1 MTGPPDPMRWDAPD
15 AEIPRPRIDPR
26 HLTRLALPC
35 SVLYV
40 IATVGGFMGPTLV
53 NDQPELLLALSSR
66 NRHLL
71 LTVASGI
78 SPISYFVIAAIRLAI
93 PAPFFYLLGRD
104 YGHRGIGWIERQT
117 QGQTGYLG
125 WVQRAFA
132 KAQSV
137 LLVLMPNSFVW
148 MLAGMERVNRTK
160 VVVLGALGIAGRL
173 VLFWW
178 AGKEFEEPLKDAL
191 DFIQRYQWLLVGALV
206 AVSMVQ
212 ATVQARR
219 QAAQLASDLDSASDR
234 AASESDWQPPQQLP
248 PP

>member
-1 MTGPPDPMRWDAPD
+1 MRWDTPEAD
-15 AEIPRPRIDPR
+15 IPRPKINPR

-40 IATVGGFMGPTLV
+40 IAMVGGFMGPTLV
-53 NDQPELLLALSSR
+53 NDHPELLLAMNSR

-78 SPISYFVIAAIRLAI
+78 SPIAYFMIAAIRLAI

-148 MLAGMERVNRTK
+148 MLAGMARVSRTK
-160 VVVLGALGIAGRL
+160 VAVLGAVGIAGRL

-191 DFIQRYQWLLVGALV
+191 DFIQRYQWLLVGGLV

-212 ATVQARR
+212 ASIQARR
-219 QAAQLASDLDSASDR
+219 QAAQLAAELGSTAHR
-234 AASESDWQPPQQLP
+234 EHEP
-248 PP
+248 PPPPPS